1 MNSTENKE
9 KEYYVIDIMH
19 IIRSV
24 WHRIWV
30 VIIAVV
36 IGAVMGFSYANFM
49 IAPSYSSSVLLY
61 VNNTSFN
68 MGDLGFSISA
78 SDITA
83 AQSLTK
89 TYTVM
94 LKNRTTLQRL
104 VAETGT
110 QYSWGALYG
119 MIHAAPVDN
128 TEIMRITVTCD
139 NPYEAEKL
147 ANGIAKVLPQRVSE
161 IIEGASMEVVDSAVA
176 NTNKVGPSVT
186 RYTIVGFVLGAIVSV
201 VLLALIALLDK
212 TIHDEEYVINNYGYP
227 ILAKIPNLTD
237 ASIKKYRYYY
247 KRRYYKSSSSK

>member
-1 MNSTENKE
+1 MNSSENKE

-19 IIRSV
+19 IIRTV

-30 VIIAVV
+30 VLIAVV
-36 IGAVMGFSYANFM
+36 VGAVMGFSYANFM
-49 IAPSYSSSVLLY
+49 IAPSYSSSIMLY
-61 VNNTSFN
+61 VNNSSFN
-68 MGDLGFSISA
+68 VGDIGFSISA
-78 SDITA
+78 SQLTA
-83 AQSLTK
+83 AQSLAK

-110 QYSWGALYG
+110 QYSWNSLYG
-119 MIHAAPVDN
+119 MIHASPVDD

-176 NTNKVGPSVT
+176 NTNKIGPNIT
-186 RYTIVGFVLGAIVSV
+186 KYTLVGFLLGAMLSIA
-201 VLLALIALLDK
+201 LLALIALMDK
-212 TIHDEEYVINNYGYP
+212 TIHDEEYVINTYDYP

-237 ASIKKYRYYY
+237 TSIKKYRYYY